1 MPSQSKA
8 NEEFAKWIKG
18 SLSKGLNS
26 NINRKSRLPAVFCPD
41 QADFCSSVD
50 SFVQDLLQLPPEI
63 EIISDSVYASSQTLD
78 GRRFAEEFV
87 RRRKLADKG
96 IVEPA
101 ANVAPAGPDNKSG
114 GGGWSEVAKKGP
126 AVAPKEESN
135 AAFKVVSK
143 KKGKR

>member
-1 MPSQSKA
+1 M
-8 NEEFAKWIKG
+8 
-18 SLSKGLNS
+18 LT
-26 NINRKSRLPAVFCPD
+26 RTT
-41 QADFCSSVD
+41 VD
-50 SFVQDLLQLPPEI
+50 SFVQDLLMLPPEV

-101 ANVAPAGPDNKSG
+101 SSGPQVGGSESSSG

-126 AVAPKEESN
+126 VAKEDNSNN
-135 AAFKVVSK
+135 AAFKVVPTK
-143 KKGKR
+143 KKAAKR

>member
-1 MPSQSKA
+1 MFTV
-8 NEEFAKWIKG
+8 E
-18 SLSKGLNS
+18 
-26 NINRKSRLPAVFCPD
+26 
-41 QADFCSSVD
+41 
-50 SFVQDLLQLPPEI
+50 SFVQDLLQLPPEV

-96 IVEPA
+96 VVESA
-101 ANVAPAGPDNKSG
+101 AGAQPMMGIGGGGEPKSAGAA

-126 AVAPKEESN
+126 ANAQPAKEEAN
-135 AAFKVVSK
+135 AQFKVVPTK

>member
-1 MPSQSKA
+1 M
-8 NEEFAKWIKG
+8 
-18 SLSKGLNS
+18 
-26 NINRKSRLPAVFCPD
+26 
-41 QADFCSSVD
+41 
-50 SFVQDLLQLPPEI
+50 LPPEI

-101 ANVAPAGPDNKSG
+101 SNGPVVGGSENKSGG

-126 AVAPKEESN
+126 APKEESN
-135 AAFKVVSK
+135 SNVAFKVVPTK
-143 KKGKR
+143 KKGSKR

>member
-1 MPSQSKA
+1 MLTG
-8 NEEFAKWIKG
+8 NT
-18 SLSKGLNS
+18 
-26 NINRKSRLPAVFCPD
+26 
-41 QADFCSSVD
+41 VD
-50 SFVQDLLQLPPEI
+50 SFVQDLLMLPPEV

-101 ANVAPAGPDNKSG
+101 ASGPQVGGGESTSG

-126 AVAPKEESN
+126 APKEDNSTS
-135 AAFKVVSK
+135 AAFKVVPTK
-143 KKGKR
+143 KKGVKR